1 MRRGRRMT
9 LELVML
15 LFCILGSGFG
25 SGSETALVSA
35 SRTRLQ
41 HIATEGVRRARL
53 AIEILNKRERI
64 LTATLIVTNMFNI
77 AGGAI
82 ATVSFQRWVGSLAPI
97 VATVVMTSVLLVIS
111 EIVPKAYFRQHADG
125 MLVKSGAVWRILS
138 WILAP
143 ITFPVQILTNL
154 VFRLFRSRP
163 RSLYTTREEIK
174 LILEESV
181 ENGGLG
187 RHEQEMLE
195 STLDYATTIV
205 REVMVPISEVALLL
219 ETAQTQE
226 LIALAR
232 QLGHTRIPVY
242 RERVDQIVGLVNVF
256 DVVYDKHK
264 KTFIRPYMRPARL
277 VPDTKGIDEL
287 FLEMQRARESLAVV
301 VNEFGACIGIV
312 ALEDIIEE
320 IFGELSDEHE
330 DATPEIQKK
339 GPGRFRVSAR
349 TDIDDFNDE
358 TGLAIHKVGFETVGG
373 YVLHRLGRIPRKGE
387 TFTDGDLTVH
397 VIEADRYGVKT
408 VELIQR
414 EPENPPEE
422 EAKV

>member
-1 MRRGRRMT
+1 MT
-9 LELVML
+9 LELVIL

-41 HIATEGVRRARL
+41 HMATEGVRRARL

-64 LTATLIVTNMFNI
+64 LTATLIVTNIFNI

-174 LILEESV
+174 LILKESV

-195 STLDYATTIV
+195 STLDYATTIA
-205 REVMVPISEVALLL
+205 REVMVPISEVALLM

-226 LIALAR
+226 LIALVR
-232 QLGHTRIPVY
+232 ELGHTRIPVY

-256 DVVYDKHK
+256 DVVYDKHR
-264 KTFIRPYMRPARL
+264 KTFMRPYMRPARL

-312 ALEDIIEE
+312 TLEDIIEE

-358 TGLAIHKVGFETVGG
+358 TGLTIHKVGFETVGG
-373 YVLHRLGRIPRKGE
+373 YILHRLGRIPRKGE
-387 TFTDGDLTVH
+387 TFTDGALTVH

-408 VELIQR
+408 VDLIR
-414 EPENPPEE
+414 KEPENPLEE

>member
-1 MRRGRRMT
+1 MT

-35 SRTRLQ
+35 SRIRLQ
-41 HIATEGVRRARL
+41 HMATEGVRRARL

-64 LTATLIVTNMFNI
+64 LTATLIVTNIFNI

-111 EIVPKAYFRQHADG
+111 EIVPKAYFRHHADG

-181 ENGGLG
+181 ENGGLR

-195 STLDYATTIV
+195 STLDYATTIA
-205 REVMVPISEVALLL
+205 REVMVPISEVALLM

-226 LIALAR
+226 LIALVR
-232 QLGHTRIPVY
+232 ELGHTRIPVY

-256 DVVYDKHK
+256 DVVYDKHR
-264 KTFIRPYMRPARL
+264 KTFIRPYMRPTRL

-312 ALEDIIEE
+312 TLEDIIEE

-339 GPGRFRVSAR
+339 GPGRFRVSAI

-358 TGLAIHKVGFETVGG
+358 TGLTIHKVGFETVGG
-373 YVLHRLGRIPRKGE
+373 YILHRLGRIPRKGE
-387 TFTDGDLTVH
+387 TFTDGALTVH

-408 VELIQR
+408 VDLIR
-414 EPENPPEE
+414 KEPENSPEE

>member
-1 MRRGRRMT
+1 MT
-9 LELVML
+9 LELVIL

-41 HIATEGVRRARL
+41 HMATEGVRRARL

-64 LTATLIVTNMFNI
+64 LTATLIVTNICNI

-125 MLVKSGAVWRILS
+125 MLVKSGAAWRILS

-181 ENGGLG
+181 ENGGLR

-195 STLDYATTIV
+195 STLDYATTIA
-205 REVMVPISEVALLL
+205 REVMVPISEVALLM

-226 LIALAR
+226 LIALVR
-232 QLGHTRIPVY
+232 ELGHTRIPVY

-256 DVVYDKHK
+256 DVVYDKHR
-264 KTFIRPYMRPARL
+264 KTFMRPYMRPARL

-312 ALEDIIEE
+312 TLEDIIEE

-358 TGLAIHKVGFETVGG
+358 TGLTIHKVGFETVGG
-373 YVLHRLGRIPRKGE
+373 YILHRLGRIPRKGE
-387 TFTDGDLTVH
+387 TFTDGALTVH

-408 VELIQR
+408 VDLIR
-414 EPENPPEE
+414 KEPENPPEE

>member
-1 MRRGRRMT
+1 MT
-9 LELVML
+9 LELVIL

-41 HIATEGVRRARL
+41 HMATEGVRRARL

-64 LTATLIVTNMFNI
+64 LTATLIVTNICNI

-125 MLVKSGAVWRILS
+125 MLVKSGAAWRILS

-181 ENGGLG
+181 ENGGLR

-195 STLDYATTIV
+195 STLDYATTIA
-205 REVMVPISEVALLL
+205 REVMVPISEVALLM

-226 LIALAR
+226 LIALVR
-232 QLGHTRIPVY
+232 ELGHTRIPVY

-256 DVVYDKHK
+256 DVVYDKHR

-312 ALEDIIEE
+312 TLEDIIEE

-358 TGLAIHKVGFETVGG
+358 TGLTIHKVGFETVGG
-373 YVLHRLGRIPRKGE
+373 YILHRLGRIPRKGE
-387 TFTDGDLTVH
+387 TFTDGALTVH

-408 VELIQR
+408 VDLIR
-414 EPENPPEE
+414 KEPENPPEE

>member
-1 MRRGRRMT
+1 MT

-41 HIATEGVRRARL
+41 HMATEGVQRARL

-64 LTATLIVTNMFNI
+64 LTATLIVTNIFNI
-77 AGGAI
+77 SGGAI

-97 VATVVMTSVLLVIS
+97 VATVVMTCVLLVIS

-125 MLVKSGAVWRILS
+125 MLVKSGAVWSILS

-181 ENGGLG
+181 ENGGLR

-219 ETAQTQE
+219 ETAQTRE

-232 QLGHTRIPVY
+232 ELGHTRIPVY

-256 DVVYDKHK
+256 DVVYDKHR

-358 TGLAIHKVGFETVGG
+358 TGLAIHKIGFETVGG

-408 VELIQR
+408 VELIR
-414 EPENPPEE
+414 KEPENPLEE
-422 EAKV
+422 EAEEQGRT

>member
-1 MRRGRRMT
+1 MM
-9 LELVML
+9 LELVLL
-15 LFCILGSGFG
+15 LFCLLGSGFG

-41 HIATEGVRRARL
+41 HMATQGLRKARL
-53 AIEILNKRERI
+53 ALEMLNQKERI
-64 LTATLIVTNMFNI
+64 LTATLIVTSVFNI
-77 AGGAI
+77 AAGAI

-97 VATVVMTSVLLVIS
+97 VATVLLTCVLLVIS
-111 EIVPKAYFRQHADG
+111 EIVPKAYFRHHADR
-125 MLVKSGAVWRILS
+125 MLVKTAVPWKVIS

-154 VFRLFRSRP
+154 VFRIFRSRP

-181 ENGGLG
+181 ERGGLG
-187 RHEQEMLE
+187 RHEREMLE

-205 REVMVPISEVALLL
+205 REVMVPISEVALLP

-232 QLGHTRIPVY
+232 ELGHTRIPIF
-242 RERVDQIVGLVNVF
+242 RERVDQIAGLVNVF
-256 DVVYDKHK
+256 DVLYEKER

-277 VPDTKGIDEL
+277 VPDTKRIDEL
-287 FLEMQRARESLAVV
+287 FLEMQRARESLTGVV
-301 VNEFGACIGIV
+301 SEFGACIGIV
-312 ALEDIIEE
+312 TLEDIIEE

-339 GPGRFRVSAR
+339 GPGRFRVSGR

-358 TGLAIHKVGFETVGG
+358 TGLAIPKVGFETVGG

-387 TFTDGDLTVH
+387 TFADGDLTVH
-397 VIEADRYGVKT
+397 VVDADRYGVKS
-408 VELIQR
+408 VEVIRR
-414 EPENPPEE
+414 EPETLPAEK
-422 EAKV
+422 AKM

>member
-1 MRRGRRMT
+1 MT
-9 LELVML
+9 LELAML
-15 LFCILGSGFG
+15 LLCILGSGFG

-41 HIATEGVRRARL
+41 HMANEGLRKARL
-53 AIEILNKRERI
+53 ALEILNQRERI
-64 LTATLIVTNMFNI
+64 LTATLVVTNVFNI
-77 AGGAI
+77 AAGAI
-82 ATVSFQRWVGSLAPI
+82 ATVSFQRWVGSLGAI
-97 VATVVMTSVLLVIS
+97 AATVVITCVLLVVS
-111 EIVPKAYFRQHADG
+111 EIVPKAYFRHHADG
-125 MLVKSGAVWRILS
+125 MLVKAAALWRVLS

-143 ITFPVQILTNL
+143 VTFPVQVLTNL
-154 VFRLFRSRP
+154 AFRLFRSRTK
-163 RSLYTTREEIK
+163 SLYTTREEIK

-195 STLDYATTIV
+195 SALDYATTIV
-205 REVMVPISEVALLL
+205 REVMVPISEVALLP
-219 ETAQTQE
+219 ETARGQE
-226 LIALAR
+226 LIVLAR
-232 QLGHTRIPVY
+232 ERGHTRIPVY

-256 DVVYDKHK
+256 DVLYDRQR

-277 VPDTKGIDEL
+277 VPDTKRIDEL

-339 GPGRFRVSAR
+339 GPGHFQVSAR
-349 TDIDDFNDE
+349 TDIDDLNDE

-373 YVLHRLGRIPRKGE
+373 YVLYRLGRIPRKGE
-387 TFTDGDLTVH
+387 TFTDGDLTVN
-397 VIEADRYGVKT
+397 VIDADRYAVKM
-408 VELIQR
+408 VELIRRQ
-414 EPENPPEE
+414 PENPPEE
-422 EAKV
+422 EAAEIEVP

>member
-1 MRRGRRMT
+1 MT
-9 LELVML
+9 LELVIL

-41 HIATEGVRRARL
+41 HMATEGVRRARL

-64 LTATLIVTNMFNI
+64 LTATLIVTNICNI

-125 MLVKSGAVWRILS
+125 MLVKSGVLWRVLS

-181 ENGGLG
+181 ENGGLR

-195 STLDYATTIV
+195 STLDYATTIA
-205 REVMVPISEVALLL
+205 REVMVPISEVALLM

-226 LIALAR
+226 LIALVR
-232 QLGHTRIPVY
+232 ELGHTRIPVY

-256 DVVYDKHK
+256 DVVYDKHR
-264 KTFIRPYMRPARL
+264 KTFIRPYMRPTRL

-312 ALEDIIEE
+312 TLEDIIEE

-358 TGLAIHKVGFETVGG
+358 TGLTIHKVGFETVGG
-373 YVLHRLGRIPRKGE
+373 YILHRLGRIPRKGE
-387 TFTDGDLTVH
+387 TFTDGALTVH

-408 VELIQR
+408 VDLIR
-414 EPENPPEE
+414 KEPENPPEE

>member
-1 MRRGRRMT
+1 MM
-9 LELVML
+9 LEFVML

-41 HIATEGVRRARL
+41 HMATEGLRSAKL
-53 AIEILNKRERI
+53 ALKILNQRERI
-64 LTATLIVTNMFNI
+64 LTATLIVTNVFNI

-82 ATVSFQRWVGSLAPI
+82 ATVTFQHWIGWPGAVA
-97 VATVVMTSVLLVIS
+97 ATVVMTCVLLVVA
-111 EIVPKAYFRQHADG
+111 EIVPKAYFRHHADG
-125 MLVKSGAVWRILS
+125 MLVKAAAVWRVLS
-138 WILAP
+138 WLLAP
-143 ITFPVQILTNL
+143 ITLPIQVLTSF
-154 VFRLFRSRP
+154 VFRLFRSGP
-163 RSLYTTREEIK
+163 KSLYTTREEIK

-181 ENGGLG
+181 EKGGLG
-187 RHEQEMLE
+187 RYEQEMLE

-205 REVMVPISEVALLL
+205 REVMVPISEVALIP
-219 ETAQTQE
+219 ETARSEQ
-226 LIALAR
+226 LIALTR
-232 QLGHTRIPVY
+232 DRGHTRIPVY

-256 DVVYDKHK
+256 DVLYDKQR
-264 KTFIRPYMRPARL
+264 KTFIRPYMRSARL
-277 VPDTKGIDEL
+277 VPDTKGIDKL

-330 DATPEIQKK
+330 DSTPEIQRK
-339 GPGRFRVSAR
+339 GPGRFRVSGG

-358 TGLAIHKVGFETVGG
+358 TGLAIPKVGFETMGG

-387 TFTDGDLTVH
+387 TFTDGNLTVH
-397 VIEADRYGVKT
+397 VVEADRYGVKV
-408 VELIQR
+408 VELTWR
-414 EPENPPEE
+414 EPESSPEE
-422 EAKV
+422 ETKV

>member
-1 MRRGRRMT
+1 MT
-9 LELVML
+9 LELIML

-41 HIATEGVRRARL
+41 HMANEGLRSARL
-53 AIEILNKRERI
+53 ALEILNQRERI
-64 LTATLIVTNMFNI
+64 LTATLIVTNVFNI
-77 AGGAI
+77 AGAAI
-82 ATVSFQRWVGSLAPI
+82 ATVSFQRWIGSLGAI
-97 VATVVMTSVLLVIS
+97 AATVVMTSVLLVIS
-111 EIVPKAYFRQHADG
+111 EIVPKAYFRHHADR
-125 MLVKSGAVWRILS
+125 MLVKAAAVWKVLS
-138 WILAP
+138 WVLAP
-143 ITFPVQILTNL
+143 ITFPVQVLTSL

-163 RSLYTTREEIK
+163 KSLYATREEIK

-181 ENGGLG
+181 ERGGLG

-205 REVMVPISEVALLL
+205 REVMVPMSEVGLLL

-232 QLGHTRIPVY
+232 EGGHTRIPVY

-256 DVVYDKHK
+256 DVLYDKQR

-277 VPDTKGIDEL
+277 VPDTKGIDKL

-339 GPGRFRVSAR
+339 APGHFRVSAR
-349 TDIDDFNDE
+349 TDIDDLNDE
-358 TGLAIHKVGFETVGG
+358 TGLAIPKKGFETVGG
-373 YVLHRLGRIPRKGE
+373 YVLYRFGRIPRKGE
-387 TFTDGDLTVH
+387 TFTDGDLAVH
-397 VIEADRYGVKT
+397 VIDADRYGVKM
-408 VELIQR
+408 VELIRR
-414 EPENPPEE
+414 ESENPPEE
-422 EAKV
+422 EATEIELP

>member
-1 MRRGRRMT
+1 M
-9 LELVML
+9 
-15 LFCILGSGFG
+15 
-25 SGSETALVSA
+25 
-35 SRTRLQ
+35 
-41 HIATEGVRRARL
+41 ATEGVRRARL
-53 AIEILNKRERI
+53 AIQILNQRERI
-64 LTATLIVTNMFNI
+64 LTATLVVTNIFNI

-97 VATVVMTSVLLVIS
+97 VATLVMTSVLLVIS
-111 EIVPKAYFRQHADG
+111 EIVPKAYFRHHADG

-181 ENGGLG
+181 ERGGLG
-187 RHEQEMLE
+187 RYEQEMLE

-205 REVMVPISEVALLL
+205 REVMVPMSEVALLL
-219 ETAQTQE
+219 ETAHTRE
-226 LIALAR
+226 LISLAR
-232 QLGHTRIPVY
+232 ERGHTRIPVY

-256 DVVYDKHK
+256 DVLYDKHR

-277 VPDTKGIDEL
+277 VPDTKGIDDL
-287 FLEMQRARESLAVV
+287 FLEMQQAHESLTVV

-320 IFGELSDEHE
+320 IFGELADEYE
-330 DATPEIQKK
+330 DLTPEIQKK
-339 GPGRFRVSAR
+339 GPGRFQVSAR
-349 TDIDDFNDE
+349 TDIDDLNAE
-358 TGLAIHKVGFETVGG
+358 TGLAISKVGFETVGG
-373 YVLHRLGRIPRKGE
+373 YVLHYLGRIPRKGE

-397 VIEADRYGVKT
+397 VVEADRYGVKM
-408 VELIQR
+408 VEMISR
-414 EPENPPEE
+414 EPESSSRVVE
-422 EAKV
+422 

>member
-1 MRRGRRMT
+1 MT
-9 LELVML
+9 LEFVML

-41 HIATEGVRRARL
+41 HMAAEGVRRARL
-53 AIEILNKRERI
+53 AIEILNQRERI
-64 LTATLIVTNMFNI
+64 LTATLIVTNAFNI

-82 ATVSFQRWVGSLAPI
+82 ATVSFQRWVGALAPI
-97 VATVVMTSVLLVIS
+97 VATVIMTFVLLVIS
-111 EIVPKAYFRQHADG
+111 EIVPKAYFRHHADG
-125 MLVKSGAVWRILS
+125 MLVRSGAVWRILS

-143 ITFPVQILTNL
+143 VTFPVQILTNL
-154 VFRLFRSRP
+154 VFRIFRSRP
-163 RSLYTTREEIK
+163 KSLYATREEIK
-174 LILEESV
+174 LVLEESV
-181 ENGGLG
+181 ERGGLG

-205 REVMVPISEVALLL
+205 REVMVPVSEVGLLS

-232 QLGHTRIPVY
+232 EGGHTRIPVY

-256 DVVYDKHK
+256 DVLYDKQR

-277 VPDTKGIDEL
+277 VPDTKGIDKL
-287 FLEMQRARESLAVV
+287 FLEMQRARESLAVA

-339 GPGRFRVSAR
+339 APGHFRVSAR
-349 TDIDDFNDE
+349 TDIDDLNDE
-358 TGLAIHKVGFETVGG
+358 TGLAIPKKGFETVGG
-373 YVLHRLGRIPRKGE
+373 YILHRLGRIPRKGE

-397 VIEADRYGVKT
+397 VIDADRYGVKM
-408 VELIQR
+408 VELVRR
-414 EPENPPEE
+414 EPENLPEE
-422 EAKV
+422 EATEIELP